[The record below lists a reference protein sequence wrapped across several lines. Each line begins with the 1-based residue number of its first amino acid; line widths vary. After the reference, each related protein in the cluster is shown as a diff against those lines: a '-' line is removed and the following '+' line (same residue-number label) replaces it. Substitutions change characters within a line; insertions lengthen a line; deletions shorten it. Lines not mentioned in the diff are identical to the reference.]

1 MLVCRND
8 SSLFPLEF
16 TGCSAD
22 RCSLG
27 CSARRRGC
35 RLSRFRRRFSNRLRD
50 SYRVGRGRTGVNTH
64 HHSRRANQRRRG
76 RIHRDRFGR
85 RASRAKPFQQRN
97 GRCPNHP
104 SVQLLPFLVG
114 RKWTF
119 HFAASVWRHDS
130 TVGIQVERNRG
141 RKCRRFR
148 PRKRHVLDEEWNQ
161 PIAAV
166 ESSRASELP
175 ISRLVQWIDRSARS
189 RRLVRRLDVATQHFR
204 GRKRHADRKW
214 GIRHPALRV
223 NAVFQPGIDGLNPHE
238 LLELG
243 LGAMKEAFPPQIIQS
258 MPSAWG
264 VQVVVGAERPERVE
278 IVIADSTGSQLGIS
292 VWEVGVVED
301 REEMIRRAREEFSAW
316 YSETNAGWGTEL
328 RFDAP

>member
-1 MLVCRND
+1 M
-8 SSLFPLEF
+8 
-16 TGCSAD
+16 
-22 RCSLG
+22 
-27 CSARRRGC
+27 
-35 RLSRFRRRFSNRLRD
+35 
-50 SYRVGRGRTGVNTH
+50 
-64 HHSRRANQRRRG
+64 
-76 RIHRDRFGR
+76 
-85 RASRAKPFQQRN
+85 
-97 GRCPNHP
+97 
-104 SVQLLPFLVG
+104 
-114 RKWTF
+114 
-119 HFAASVWRHDS
+119 
-130 TVGIQVERNRG
+130 
-141 RKCRRFR
+141 
-148 PRKRHVLDEEWNQ
+148 
-161 PIAAV
+161 
-166 ESSRASELP
+166 
-175 ISRLVQWIDRSARS
+175 
-189 RRLVRRLDVATQHFR
+189 
-204 GRKRHADRKW
+204 
-214 GIRHPALRV
+214 